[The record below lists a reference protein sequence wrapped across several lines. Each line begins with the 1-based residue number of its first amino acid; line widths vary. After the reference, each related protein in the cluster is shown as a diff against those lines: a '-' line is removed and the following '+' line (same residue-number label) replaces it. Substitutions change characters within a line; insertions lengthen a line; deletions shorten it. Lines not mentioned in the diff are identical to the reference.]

1 MIGSPADLTYSY
13 EHLGAN
19 AGLLND
25 IESSPFAEQ
34 IKSAKLPLM
43 IVGRDALTRP
53 DGASILQKA
62 RDVSRNLGFINQ
74 EKGWNGFNVLHRS
87 QG

>member
-13 EHLGAN
+13 EHLGSNAN
-19 AGLLND
+19 LLMD
-25 IESSPFAEQ
+25 LESSPLAEKL
-34 IKSAKLPLM
+34 KSAKLPLM

-62 RDVSRNLGFINQ
+62 KDAARNLGFINQ
-74 EKGWNGFNVLHRS
+74 
-87 QG
+87 